1 MNRIDIPYFKLFVR
15 FSWVLLLAG
24 CLSPIDFPAEN
35 LGGKLVIS
43 GQISPLKEQN
53 IIQIGTTADS
63 KRLPF
68 PISGAVVT
76 LFDDVGGSY
85 TYVEN
90 PEKPGFYILPDVEGV
105 PGRTYHIVVTT
116 PEGNIYQSVE
126 ETMPEQAGQL
136 ATTYEILFE
145 EFTDGEGTIST
156 EPFIK
161 VYANSILPVTTEPSY
176 LKWSVDEVFKL
187 SPTDFPDPFGI
198 VPPPC
203 YIEQSADPQRV
214 ALFDGSEVKATSI
227 DNMLVASRLINWTF
241 VERHYFTTTQSSL
254 TPEAYDYWRK
264 VNVLANQVG
273 SIFDTPPAEIK
284 GNMYNVNDPSD
295 KVLGYFQAA
304 NQTYDRFFI
313 LPFNL
318 PFFFSSECLFTTF
331 DRQYLPRCLDC
342 MGVANSS
349 WDMPEWF

>member
-1 MNRIDIPYFKLFVR
+1 MTRISIPYFKLCVR
-15 FSWVLLLAG
+15 FGWVLLLAG

-35 LGGKLVIS
+35 LGGKLVVS

-53 IIQIGTTADS
+53 IIQVGLTADT

-68 PISGAVVT
+68 PVSGAQIT
-76 LFDDVGGSY
+76 LFDDAGGVYS
-85 TYVEN
+85 YVEN
-90 PEKPGFYILPDVEGV
+90 PNKVGYYILPDVEGV

-116 PEGNIYQSVE
+116 PEGNVYQSVE
-126 ETMPEQAGQL
+126 EKMPMQAGQL

-145 EFTDGEGTIST
+145 DFTDGEGTISN

-161 VYANSILPVTTEPSY
+161 IYANAIVPTTEEPSF

-187 SPTDFPDPFGI
+187 TPTDFPDPFGS
-198 VPPPC
+198 VPPSC
-203 YIEQSADPQRV
+203 YIVQNADPQRI
-214 ALFDGSEVKATSI
+214 ALFNGAEVKARSI
-227 DNMLVASRLINWTF
+227 DNLLVTSRLINWTF

-254 TPEAYDYWRK
+254 TEEAYDYWRK
-264 VNVLANQVG
+264 VNILANQVG
-273 SIFDTPPAEIK
+273 SIFDTPPAEIT
-284 GNMYNVNDPSD
+284 GNMYNVNDPSE

-318 PFFFSSECLFTTF
+318 PFFLSNECTF
-331 DRQYLPRCLDC
+331 DTWDEQYPPRCLNC
-342 MGVANSS
+342 LGVANSS
-349 WDMPEWF
+349 YEMPEWF

>member
-1 MNRIDIPYFKLFVR
+1 MRRIDIPYFRLCIR
-15 FSWVLLLAG
+15 FIWMLLLAG

-35 LGGKLVIS
+35 IGGQLVIS

-53 IIQIGTTADS
+53 IIQLGTTADS

-68 PISGAVVT
+68 PVSGALIT
-76 LFDDVGGSY
+76 LFDDAGGSY
-85 TYVEN
+85 IYVEN
-90 PEKPGFYILPDVEGV
+90 SSKPGFYILPDVEGV

-116 PEGNIYQSVE
+116 QEGNVYQSVDE
-126 ETMPEQAGQL
+126 KMPDQAGQV

-145 EFTDGEGTIST
+145 DFTDGEGTVSN

-161 VYANSILPVTTEPSY
+161 VYANAIVPASEGPSY

-187 SPTDFPDPFGI
+187 TPTDFPDPFGAI
-198 VPPPC
+198 PPSC
-203 YIEQSADPQRV
+203 YIDQNADPQRIV
-214 ALFDGSEVKATSI
+214 LFDGSEVKATSI
-227 DNMLVASRLINWTF
+227 DNLLVASRIINWTF
-241 VERHYFTTTQSSL
+241 LERHYFTTTQSSL

-264 VNVLANQVG
+264 VNILANQVG
-273 SIFDTPPAEIK
+273 SIFDSPPAEIS
-284 GNMYNVNDPSD
+284 GNMYNVNNPSE

-318 PFFFSSECLFTTF
+318 PFFLKSECLYDPNVF
-331 DRQYLPRCLDC
+331 QYPKRCLEC
-342 MGVANSS
+342 WTVPNSS
-349 WDMPEWF
+349 FIYPEWF